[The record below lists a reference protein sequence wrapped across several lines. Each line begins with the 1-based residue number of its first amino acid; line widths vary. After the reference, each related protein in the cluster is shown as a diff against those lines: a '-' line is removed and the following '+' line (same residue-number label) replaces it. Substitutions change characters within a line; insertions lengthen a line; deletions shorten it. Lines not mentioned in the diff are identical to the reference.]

1 MDNEVVKAKIGSN
14 KTSTFLALFLFQTT
28 MAANLFL
35 VLGLRRN
42 IPLFHGVYAHIL
54 IVISNT
60 CTMVGFLECLHGF
73 GHIKIVLSSFGGMF
87 YVIMCVLYGPN
98 GENISFKSIPATVFL
113 FLILFI
119 PAIADLFKVRMS
131 KSRIISMTIF
141 ETLLGMM
148 LVA

>member
-1 MDNEVVKAKIGSN
+1 
-14 KTSTFLALFLFQTT
+14 
-28 MAANLFL
+28 
-35 VLGLRRN
+35 
-42 IPLFHGVYAHIL
+42 
-54 IVISNT
+54 
-60 CTMVGFLECLHGF
+60 
-73 GHIKIVLSSFGGMF
+73 MF